1 MRKNEIK
8 KTVEEI
14 VRVEYVAEDGTIF
27 NNKEECEKYEK
38 SALFVVSNKLK
49 RLNTKETYIN
59 DFNDEGSCD
68 CELEIFDIQTEDDL
82 NNLRRYLYLK
92 AIMNGATEKG
102 IKDAF
107 TSDDGKRENYVFDS
121 VTIGHEVLVFWSY
134 DKDWFWVYKD
144 GSLNGYFE
152 LLKER
157 YDKIVAP
164 KEDKQV

>member
-14 VRVEYVAEDGTIF
+14 VGVEYIAEDGTTF
-27 NNKEECEKYEK
+27 NNKEECEKYEE

-68 CELEIFDIQTEDDL
+68 CELEIFDIQTEEDL

-92 AIMNGATEKG
+92 AITNGATEKD

-107 TSDDGKRENYVFDS
+107 TSDDGKRENYVFDN

-157 YDKIVAP
+157 YDKIVTS
-164 KEDKQV
+164 KDDEQV

>member
-1 MRKNEIK
+1 MRENVIK

-14 VRVEYVAEDGTIF
+14 VRVEYIAEDGTIF
-27 NNKEECEKYEK
+27 NNKEECEKYEE
-38 SALFVVSNKLK
+38 SALFVVSYKLK

-68 CELEIFDIQTEDDL
+68 CELEIFDIQTEEDL

-92 AIMNGATEKG
+92 AITNGATEKG

-152 LLKER
+152 FLKER
-157 YDKIVAP
+157 YDKIVTS
-164 KEDKQV
+164 KDDEQV

>member
-14 VRVEYVAEDGTIF
+14 VGVEYIAEDGTIF
-27 NNKEECEKYEK
+27 NNKEECEKYEE

-68 CELEIFDIQTEDDL
+68 CELEIFDIQTEEDL

-92 AIMNGATEKG
+92 AITNGATEKG

-107 TSDDGKRENYVFDS
+107 TSDDGKRENFVFDN

-157 YDKIVAP
+157 YDKIITP

>member
-1 MRKNEIK
+1 MRKNQIK

-14 VRVEYVAEDGTIF
+14 VGVEYIAEDGTIF
-27 NNKEECEKYEK
+27 NNKEECEKYEE

-68 CELEIFDIQTEDDL
+68 CELEIFDIQTEEDL

-92 AIMNGATEKG
+92 AITNGATEKG

-107 TSDDGKRENYVFDS
+107 TSDDGKRENYVFDN
-121 VTIGHEVLVFWSY
+121 VTIGHEVLIFWSY

-157 YDKIVAP
+157 YDKIVTP

>member
-14 VRVEYVAEDGTIF
+14 IGVEYIAEDGTIF

-59 DFNDEGSCD
+59 DFNVEGSCD
-68 CELEIFDIQTEDDL
+68 CELEIFDVQTEEDL

-92 AIMNGATEKG
+92 AITNGATEKG

-107 TSDDGKRENYVFDS
+107 TSDDGKRENYVFDN
-121 VTIGHEVLVFWSY
+121 VTIGHEVLIFWSY

-157 YDKIVAP
+157 YDKIVTP
-164 KEDKQV
+164 KEDEQV

>member
-1 MRKNEIK
+1 M
-8 KTVEEI
+8 
-14 VRVEYVAEDGTIF
+14 
-27 NNKEECEKYEK
+27 
-38 SALFVVSNKLK
+38 
-49 RLNTKETYIN
+49 NTKETYIN

-68 CELEIFDIQTEDDL
+68 CELEIFDIQTEEDL

-92 AIMNGATEKG
+92 AITNGATEKG

-152 LLKER
+152 SLKER
-157 YDKIVAP
+157 YDKIVTP

>member
-14 VRVEYVAEDGTIF
+14 VGVEYIAEDATIF
-27 NNKEECEKYEK
+27 NNKEECEKYEE
-38 SALFVVSNKLK
+38 SALFVVSNKWK

-68 CELEIFDIQTEDDL
+68 CELEIFDIQTEEDL

-92 AIMNGATEKG
+92 AITNGATEKG

-152 LLKER
+152 FLKER
-157 YDKIVAP
+157 YDEIIAP
-164 KEDKQV
+164 KEDK

>member
-14 VRVEYVAEDGTIF
+14 IGVEYIAEDGTIF
-27 NNKEECEKYEK
+27 NNKEECEKYEE

-49 RLNTKETYIN
+49 RLNTKETNIEE
-59 DFNDEGSCD
+59 FNVEGSCD
-68 CELEIFDIQTEDDL
+68 CELEIFDIQTEEDL

-92 AIMNGATEKG
+92 AITNGATEKG

-107 TSDDGKRENYVFDS
+107 TSDDGKRENYVFDN
-121 VTIGHEVLVFWSY
+121 VTIWHEVMVFWSY
-134 DKDWFWVYKD
+134 DKDWFWVHKD
-144 GSLNGYFE
+144 GSLNGYFQ

-157 YDKIVAP
+157 YDKIITP
-164 KEDKQV
+164 KEDK

>member
-14 VRVEYVAEDGTIF
+14 IGVEYIAEDGTIF
-27 NNKEECEKYEK
+27 NNKEECEKYEE

-49 RLNTKETYIN
+49 RLTTKETYIN

-68 CELEIFDIQTEDDL
+68 CELEIFDIQTEEDL

-92 AIMNGATEKG
+92 AITNGATEKG

-107 TSDDGKRENYVFDS
+107 TSDDGKRENYVLDN

-152 LLKER
+152 SLKER
-157 YDKIVAP
+157 YDKIVTP
-164 KEDKQV
+164 KDDKQV

>member
-14 VRVEYVAEDGTIF
+14 IGVEHIAEDGTVF
-27 NNKEECEKYEK
+27 NTVEECEKYEK

-49 RLNTKETYIN
+49 RLTTKETYIN

-68 CELEIFDIQTEDDL
+68 CELEIFDIQTEEDL

-92 AIMNGATEKG
+92 AITNGATEKG

-107 TSDDGKRENYVFDS
+107 TSDDGKRENYVFDN

-152 LLKER
+152 SLKER

>member
-14 VRVEYVAEDGTIF
+14 IGVEYIAEDGTVF
-27 NNKEECEKYEK
+27 NTVEECEKYEK

-68 CELEIFDIQTEDDL
+68 CELEIFDVQTEEDL

-92 AIMNGATEKG
+92 AITNGATEKG

-107 TSDDGKRENYVFDS
+107 TSDDGKRENYVFDN

-152 LLKER
+152 SLKER
-157 YDKIVAP
+157 YDKIVTP

>member
-14 VRVEYVAEDGTIF
+14 IGVEYIAEDGTVF
-27 NNKEECEKYEK
+27 NNEEECEKYEK

-49 RLNTKETYIN
+49 RLTIKETYIN

-68 CELEIFDIQTEDDL
+68 CELEIFDIQTEEDL

-92 AIMNGATEKG
+92 AITNGATEKG

-157 YDKIVAP
+157 YDKIVTP